1 MEVFHKIPKNQRNNF
16 ADPMQH
22 MNAAKEEEPG
32 CENCASA
39 DEVITVN
46 GNLILK
52 TMRQF
57 GSKMTVD
64 MALFVRCREMQTIAK
79 ITPPPGG
86 WAGMESV
93 IRGQFLTAM
102 KHLANSGFIKLSD
115 NADFGKREILQYH
128 ATAEPTFRCGKFQ
141 L

>member
-1 MEVFHKIPKNQRNNF
+1 
-16 ADPMQH
+16 MQH

-39 DEVITVN
+39 DEAITVN

-64 MALFVRCREMQTIAK
+64 MALFVRCREIQTIAK
-79 ITPPPGG
+79 ITPVSDCLT
-86 WAGMESV
+86 AF
-93 IRGQFLTAM
+93 RGQFLTAM